1 MISIRYSALCGALL
15 GLALAACKPFG
26 IPPERVSVAYSACED
41 VGGRAY
47 SERDNAGNV
56 ERVICIRK
64 LANGA
69 PVFTQ
74 FRG

>member
-1 MISIRYSALCGALL
+1 MVKVRYSALCGALL
-15 GLALAACKPFG
+15 GCALAACKPFG

-47 SERDNAGNV
+47 SEHTDNGDV
-56 ERVICIRK
+56 KRVVCVKR
-64 LANGA
+64 LSNGT
-69 PVFTQ
+69 PIFTQ